1 MWRLATRES
10 ADFQKQ
16 SADFHLTAQHFT
28 HSAETF
34 CLATREQQAKHAPVL
49 FTYYIDKHGIYKL
62 LCYLV
67 GSSTGRLSLH
77 ILLVVKKKNG

>member
-1 MWRLATRES
+1 MWRLPTREL

-34 CLATREQQAKHAPVL
+34 CLATREQQAKHAPAIIKQ
-49 FTYYIDKHGIYKL
+49 YCEQKIYQKA
-62 LCYLV
+62 
-67 GSSTGRLSLH
+67 
-77 ILLVVKKKNG
+77 KA